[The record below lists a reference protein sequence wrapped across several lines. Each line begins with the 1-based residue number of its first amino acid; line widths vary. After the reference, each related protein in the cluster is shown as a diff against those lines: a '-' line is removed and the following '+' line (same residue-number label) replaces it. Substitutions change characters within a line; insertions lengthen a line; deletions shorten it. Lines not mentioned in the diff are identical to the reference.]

1 MTAPPSLF
9 VHRRRVTFADTDAA
23 NIAYTGR
30 FPNFAL
36 DAIDAWFVDRLHTDW
51 YRLNNDHGLGTP
63 FVHLDMDFASPLAP
77 PDELATTV
85 RLSKVGRSA
94 LTFAVT
100 GRVGKRISF
109 TGSFVCVFIDRST
122 GKSCD
127 IPEPFRTRALHEAAL
142 AEQKE

>member
-1 MTAPPSLF
+1 MTTPASPF
-9 VHRRRVTFADTDAA
+9 THHRRITFADTDAA

-63 FVHLDMDFASPLAP
+63 FVHLDMDFASPLTP
-77 PDELATTV
+77 RDELATIV
-85 RLSKVGRSA
+85 RLTKAGRSA
-94 LTFAVT
+94 LTFTVT
-100 GRVGKRISF
+100 GRVGERIAF
-109 TGSFVCVFIDRST
+109 TGTFVCVFVARAT

-127 IPEPFRTRALHEAAL
+127 IPEPFRARVLGEAAL
-142 AEQKE
+142 SEAKE